1 MTAIRFTRKLIPS
14 CRGNLGILELNNPR
28 PLHALTLDMIHC
40 MSDVWT
46 EWSDIRAILI
56 KSSSTDLKV
65 PAFCAGGD
73 VKSVCQSGLSEPG
86 NHGYGIPGLETA
98 DFFRDEYRLNYRMAM
113 ATSSSSSLQVPQ
125 ISLWNGL
132 VMGGGV
138 GISIHG
144 KYRVATENSI
154 LAMPETAIGFF
165 CDVGSTWWMPRK
177 LSIPLANYL
186 ALTGSRLFPSDLL
199 YTGLA
204 THYTP
209 SNQLNE
215 LETALVHATEQPQD
229 DDSTKRDIIAPI
241 LMKFHHPI
249 SLDDSFLAQNRSFIE
264 ETFQET
270 SVEAIV
276 NNLEAMKNTFS
287 QQTLKTLA
295 RMSPTSLKV
304 TLEALRRG
312 SSECKTIGDALAMEF
327 RMSQVFMRPKSDFY
341 EGIRAMLIDK
351 DQSPKWNPRTLQD
364 VTPDIVESYF
374 APLTDEYEWTPTE
387 LELRSQL

>member
-1 MTAIRFTRKLIPS
+1 MTSIRFTPKLIPS
-14 CRGNLGILELNNPR
+14 CRGNLGIFELNNPR

-40 MSDVWT
+40 MSDVWN
-46 EWSDIRAILI
+46 EWPNIRAILI
-56 KSSSTDLKV
+56 KSSSSDGKI

-73 VKSVCQSGLSEPG
+73 VKAVCQSGKSDPG
-86 NHGYGIPGLETA
+86 NHGFGIHGLMTA
-98 DFFRDEYRLNYRMAM
+98 DFFRDEYRLNHRMAIS
-113 ATSSSSSLQVPQ
+113 TSSQ

-144 KYRVATENSI
+144 KYRVATEKSI

-177 LSIPLANYL
+177 LSMPLANYL
-186 ALTGSRLFPSDLL
+186 ALTGTRLVPSDLL

-215 LETALVHATEQPQD
+215 LETALVHATELQQD
-229 DDSTKRDIIAPI
+229 HDTTQRDIVAPI
-241 LMKFHHPI
+241 LMKFHYPI
-249 SLDDSFLAQNRSFIE
+249 SFDDSYLAQNRSYIE

-276 NNLEAMKNTFS
+276 RNLETMNNTFS

-295 RMSPTSLKV
+295 QMSPTSLKV
-304 TLEALRRG
+304 TLESLRRG
-312 SSECKTIGDALAMEF
+312 AFECKTIEDALAMEY
-327 RMSQVFMRPKSDFY
+327 RISQAFMRPESDFY

-351 DQSPKWNPRTLQD
+351 DRSPTWNPQTLEA
-364 VTPDIVESYF
+364 VTPDIVESHF
-374 APLTDEYEWTPTE
+374 APLAEGNEWTPNHD
-387 LELRSQL
+387 LRSQL